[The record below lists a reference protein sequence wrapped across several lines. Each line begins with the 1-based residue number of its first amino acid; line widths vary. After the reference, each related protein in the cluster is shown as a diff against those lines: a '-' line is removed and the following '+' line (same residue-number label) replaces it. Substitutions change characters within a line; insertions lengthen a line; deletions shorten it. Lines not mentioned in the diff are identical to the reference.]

1 MGGQED
7 RVVQGQGCGR
17 TWLREDRSTPL
28 LKLELDPPKLLLTVL
43 ASSYRTNLDLNDD
56 PIFRKCCWELF
67 EKKCVFWVT
76 SFGPFFPP
84 WWPPDHYGPIKGVL
98 GLRT

>member
-1 MGGQED
+1 MNLN
-7 RVVQGQGCGR
+7 VF
-17 TWLREDRSTPL
+17 SYTPL
-28 LKLELDPPKLLLTVL
+28 LKIELDPPKLLLTVL